1 MLTNFPLD
9 PYLDMPAWRGQ
20 RVERFRFEWKNAIT
34 DETLGW
40 LTPEKE
46 PVPLLTHNTA
56 TGVKRTLALNLGTF
70 DTSQVNSLT
79 DRILPSVEIGG
90 TTYPLGRYMF
100 STDVR
105 RKRTRGDLGM
115 FRLLDEGFI
124 IEQELSAAFF
134 SISTVD
140 AAVLQLLAGLPLVD
154 VDIEPTDFLSTGA
167 WSVGVNRGQPM
178 EAYATQGDY
187 FPYWLDHNGHVRM
200 IRTRDPATEI
210 PDFDLDAGFTVRRD
224 SIDLTS
230 DVLLAPNRFVVISN
244 SGAAETDPLVGTY
257 DVPPSAPHSIAQRG
271 FVIQQTD
278 EIQLGSQDQV
288 AAAAR
293 NIGIRQTIFERVTF
307 ATPIDPRH
315 DSYNVMNFM
324 GDRWLEIGWSMELRA
339 GGIMEHTARKAY
351 V

>member
-34 DETLGW
+34 GETLGW

-46 PVPLLTHNTA
+46 PVPLLTHNTSISI
-56 TGVKRTLALNLGTF
+56 KRTLSLDLGTF
-70 DTSQVNSLT
+70 DTSQVNALT
-79 DRILPSVEIGG
+79 DRILLWVDIGG

-100 STDVR
+100 TSETDL
-105 RKRTRGDLGM
+105 KSTRGDRGT

-124 IEQELSAAFF
+124 IEQQISQGFASLEL
-134 SISTVD
+134 VD
-140 AAVLQLLAGLPLVD
+140 AAVFDLLTGLPLVSID
-154 VDIEPTDFLSTGA
+154 VEATNLRSTGS
-167 WSVGVNRGQPM
+167 WSVGTNRGQIM

-187 FPYWLDHNGHVRM
+187 FPYWLGNDQHVHM
-200 IRTRDPATEI
+200 IRTIDPAVEV
-210 PDFDLDAGFTVRRD
+210 PDFDYDAGFAIRRD
-224 SIDLTS
+224 SINITS
-230 DVLLAPNRFVVISN
+230 DVLFAPNRFVVISN

-278 EIQLGSQDQV
+278 EIQLGSQEQV

-293 NIGIRQTIFERVTF
+293 NIGIRQTIFERATF
-307 ATPIDPRH
+307 ITPIDPRH
-315 DSYNVMNFM
+315 DSYNVAHLA
-324 GDRWLEIGWSMELRA
+324 GDKWLEIAWSMELIA
-339 GGIMEHTARKAY
+339 GGVMEHTMRKAY